1 MRRTIAFLTLLAATH
16 AYATPNRCLQLDG
29 TGEALIFGRAQ
40 NLSTNFT
47 VACWF
52 KPVDPALTGQTLL
65 AQRGPTLGTGWAVH
79 LSHGAVSLA
88 LNDGTV
94 SFSQI
99 GNVTVTDTNWHHLGA
114 AYDGSV
120 ARLYLDGVLV
130 AQGPV
135 LYQPM
140 PSVYPFTIGAEDIP
154 GDPRRFV
161 GRIDEVQLWSSAL
174 SSSAMASLP
183 LHALTGS
190 EPGLIGYWPFTTT
203 ADGSGGGNSA
213 SLQSGAD
220 IITEEPRLQ
229 VSGFSTGVLVTLPLQ
244 PPGASFQL
252 MFRPA
257 LGDPWQIDP
266 QALAT
271 GNSYQWVRF
280 TFGAGSSGFW
290 AVRY

>member
-16 AYATPNRCLQLDG
+16 ACATPNRCLQLDG
-29 TGEALIFGRAQ
+29 TGEALIFGGAQ

-52 KPVDPALTGQTLL
+52 QPDDPALTGQTLL

-79 LSHGAVSLA
+79 LSHGALSFA

-94 SFSQI
+94 TFSQI
-99 GNVTVTDTNWHHLGA
+99 GNVTITDTNWHHLGA
-114 AYDGSV
+114 TYDASV
-120 ARLYLDGVLV
+120 ASLYLDGVGV

-135 LYQPM
+135 LYRPM
-140 PSVYPFTIGAEDIP
+140 PSVYPVTIGAEDVP

-174 SSSAMASLP
+174 SSSAMANSLP
-183 LHALTGS
+183 QGLTGS
-190 EPGLIGYWPFTTT
+190 EPGLVGYWPFTTA
-203 ADGSGGGNSA
+203 ADRSGAGNSI

-220 IITEEPRLQ
+220 LITEEPRLQ
-229 VSGFSTGVLVTLPLQ
+229 VSSFSTGVLVTLALQ

-252 MFRPA
+252 MFRPT
-257 LGDPWQIDP
+257 LGDPWQIDS
-266 QALAT
+266 QALMT
-271 GNSYQWVRF
+271 GSSYQWIRF
-280 TFGAGSSGFW
+280 RLSTGSSGFW
-290 AVRY
+290 AVQY